1 MSNKLGE
8 FIRLH
13 RERIKPEDVGLQR
26 IGRRRT
32 PGLRREE
39 LAQLCVVSPT
49 WLTWLEQ
56 GRPVS
61 ASAKVLAKLAD
72 LLHLT
77 PAERSYLFRL
87 ADKLDPAL
95 PAGLTQGAD
104 QNLQGANAIVNAIKT
119 PAYILDQQW
128 NAVAWNRP
136 ASELFTGW
144 LDAGAPKKHRTK
156 SGVTKPGSGIAE
168 SSTQPNLLKFM
179 FLEVKAQALI
189 ADWPD
194 RAQRLVAEF
203 RADCGKFADQEP
215 LAGLIN
221 QLEQESAEFKRL
233 WQSQKVL
240 GRDGGKRRFTHAAQG
255 ELEFEQVS
263 FSVAARRGFKLVMLL
278 PC

>member
-13 RERIKPEDVGLQR
+13 RERITPEEAGLPR

-39 LAQLCVVSPT
+39 LAQLCAVSPT

-61 ASAKVLAKLAD
+61 ASAKVLGRLAD
-72 LLHLT
+72 LMHLT

-87 ADKLDPAL
+87 ADRLDPAF
-95 PAGLTQGAD
+95 PPELTTGAD
-104 QNLQGANAIVNAIKT
+104 HALMGADAIVNAIRS

-136 ASELFTGW
+136 ARELFSGW
-144 LDAGAPKKHRTK
+144 LDAAA
-156 SGVTKPGSGIAE
+156 TKPGRAKGGGSKADTVGAPAA
-168 SSTQPNLLKFM
+168 QPNLLKFM
-179 FLEVKAQALI
+179 FLEAKAHSLI
-189 ADWPD
+189 ADWPE

-203 RADCGKFADQEP
+203 RDDCGKFADQEP
-215 LAGLIN
+215 LAGLID
-221 QLEQESAEFKRL
+221 QLERGSPDFKRL
-233 WQSQKVL
+233 WKSQNVL
-240 GRDGGKRRFTHAAQG
+240 GRDGGKRRFLHHAQG
-255 ELEFEQVS
+255 EREFEQVS